1 MDTIHAADGR
11 TIAEGAPA
19 WSESSANSATEPARH
34 RFAEIVDDVLAD
46 AERDEASGAEATAEE
61 SRVGRS
67 DPDGSEPADLGRS
80 WVLLAPP
87 AVGVV
92 LWSISVAVDPNPLRT
107 GTSPAGLLAFAVLIP
122 FFLVCVAGTV
132 AIYRDTARLRATAT
146 NWSPNPWHYFVP
158 SAVALVVVRASL
170 VVQRAGRVEGT
181 VGFIVGTFV
190 VALATS
196 SILAGPAYFLQRHR
210 RLGRDV

>member
-19 WSESSANSATEPARH
+19 WSESSANSATDPTRR

-46 AERDEASGAEATAEE
+46 AEREEATAETTAEE

-67 DPDGSEPADLGRS
+67 DPDGPEPADLGRS

-87 AVGVV
+87 VVGVV

-107 GTSPAGLLAFAVLIP
+107 GTSPAGLFAFAVLIP

-132 AIYRDTARLRATAT
+132 AIYRDAARLRATAAD
-146 NWSPNPWHYFVP
+146 WSPNPWHYLVP
-158 SAVALVVVRASL
+158 SAAALVVVRGSL
-170 VVQRAGRVEGT
+170 VAQRAGRVEGT
-181 VGFIVGTFV
+181 VGFLVGTFV
-190 VALATS
+190 VALAAS
-196 SILAGPAYFLQRHR
+196 SILAGPAYLLQRHR
-210 RLGRDV
+210 RLG